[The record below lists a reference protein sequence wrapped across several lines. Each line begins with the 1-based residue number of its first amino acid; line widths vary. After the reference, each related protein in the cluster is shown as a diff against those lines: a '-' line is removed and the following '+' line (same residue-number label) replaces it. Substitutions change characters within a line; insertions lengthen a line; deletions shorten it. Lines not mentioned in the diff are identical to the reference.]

1 MISGIIQKTNISEL
15 YIYIFSWYLL
25 QVSDNG
31 QIGGRIQ
38 DFQVRGGGLKILP
51 KLPQFKFTYW
61 RQGSDIYIQLLSQRA
76 EPHIIKT
83 YI

>member
-38 DFQVRGGGLKILP
+38 DFQVRGGG
-51 KLPQFKFTYW
+51 
-61 RQGSDIYIQLLSQRA
+61 
-76 EPHIIKT
+76 
-83 YI
+83 